1 MGDREIE
8 RAVREHLDALGE
20 PYELLPCDPALAD
33 TAAFCEHYGIPLEQ
47 SANCIVVAS
56 RREPKR
62 YCACLALATTRVDVN
77 KTVKRLLDAGR
88 VSFAAPEETKALTG
102 MEIGGVTPF
111 ALPDDLPLYVDR
123 RVMEAPVVWVGGGS
137 RSQKI
142 GIAPV
147 VFTLMP
153 NVTVIEDLAFLA
165 EREQRPDQ
173 P

>member
-8 RAVREHLDALGE
+8 QAVREHLDALGAS
-20 PYELLPCDPALAD
+20 YELLPCDPALAD
-33 TAAFCEHYGIPLEQ
+33 TVNFCAHYGIPMEQ
-47 SANCIVVAS
+47 SANCIIVAS

-88 VSFAAPEETKALTG
+88 VSFAPADETKELTG

-123 RVMEAPVVWVGGGS
+123 CVMEASVVWVGGGS
-137 RSQKI
+137 RSQKV
-142 GIAPV
+142 GVAPA
-147 VFTLMP
+147 VFERMP
-153 NVTVIEDLAFLA
+153 NVTVIDDLALPA
-165 EREQRPDQ
+165 ER
-173 P
+173 